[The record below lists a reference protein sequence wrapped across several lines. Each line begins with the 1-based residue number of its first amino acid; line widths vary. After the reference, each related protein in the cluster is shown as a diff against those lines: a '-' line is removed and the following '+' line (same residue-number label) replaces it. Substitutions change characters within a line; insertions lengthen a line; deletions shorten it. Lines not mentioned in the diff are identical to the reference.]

1 MDDERDSEQHHD
13 QGTELDGVFAE
24 RRRLL
29 SLAYRMTGTL
39 ADAEDVVQETYLRWY
54 RLEEAERTAIANP
67 AGWLTRVASRIA
79 LDLLASARRRRERYI
94 GQWLPEPL
102 PADLFDGTAPP
113 APLTPAGGTA
123 DPLDRVTLD
132 DAVSTALLVVLE
144 AMTPAQR
151 VAFVLHDV
159 FAVPFDE
166 IAGIVGRTPA
176 AVRQLAAT
184 GRRQVREHRTAAVP
198 RDEHDRTVR
207 AFLRAA
213 QAGDMEQLMRVLAPD
228 VELRTDANGLVTAAL
243 NVIEGPGRVAR
254 LVLGVDA
261 KMPELTQHLEPL
273 ADGLGVVLR
282 SGDTVAGVMTFHV
295 EHELVTDVWIMLNPA
310 KLTHWLPT
318 PPETDPARRAR
329 P

>member
-1 MDDERDSEQHHD
+1 MDDEKDTGQHD
-13 QGTELDGVFAE
+13 DPDTGLDGVFAE

-39 ADAEDVVQETYLRWY
+39 ADAEDIVQETYLRWY
-54 RLEEAERTAIANP
+54 RLEEAERRAIDNP

-102 PADLFDGTAPP
+102 PADLFD
-113 APLTPAGGTA
+113 GTA

-166 IAGIVGRTPA
+166 IAEIVGRTPA

-184 GRRQVREHRTAAVP
+184 GRRQVRENRTAAVP

-207 AFLRAA
+207 AFLHAA
-213 QAGDMEQLMRVLAPD
+213 QAGDMRQLMRVLAPD

-243 NVIEGPGRVAR
+243 NVIEGPERVAR

-261 KMPELTQHLEPL
+261 KMPELTHHLEPT

-282 SGDTVAGVMTFHV
+282 TGDQVAGVMTLRV
-295 EHELVTDVWIMLNPA
+295 EQELVTDVWIMLNPA
-310 KLTHWLPT
+310 KLTHWLPI
-318 PPETDPARRAR
+318 PGTDEGRDDD
-329 P
+329 